1 MIIELS
7 LTQAEE
13 ILQALTR
20 AKSTESL
27 SITISLIKRV
37 IKHETEIQV
46 EETDRLLKRIEDSS
60 YGNEELKER
69 LNSASSLLKEES
81 TKKKNLYFDENGNE
95 R

>member
-13 ILQALTR
+13 ILEILSR
-20 AKSTESL
+20 AKNTETLRS
-27 SITISLIKRV
+27 TISVIKGV
-37 IKHETEIQV
+37 IKHETEVQV

-60 YGNEELKER
+60 YGNGELR
-69 LNSASSLLKEES
+69 DQLNSAVSILREES

-95 R
+95 K